1 MLERGY
7 VAGTCIGRCRS
18 RARTLIELRVCAS
31 DGLPSSK
38 RLHSSERSLCCVFTM
53 LPEGTRTFA
62 NKSKRIHH
70 VKLLCL
76 CDEIANIVMSC
87 NTKDYDPVDEY
98 SELIA

>member
-1 MLERGY
+1 M
-7 VAGTCIGRCRS
+7 
-18 RARTLIELRVCAS
+18 CAS
-31 DGLPSSK
+31 DGLPSSR

-76 CDEIANIVMSC
+76 CDETANIVMSC